1 MKLRIRGNSLRLR
14 VTRPELEQLAS
25 GRSVIESLT
34 FAAGAQLRYEL
45 SVDATAA
52 ALEASYN
59 RDLIRVRIP
68 AADFRRWQREDQ
80 VELRA
85 AQATG
90 AGGELIVMVEK
101 DFACLTPRVGEDESN
116 AFTNPAG
123 PKAC

>member
-25 GRSVIESLT
+25 GRPVIECLP

-45 SVDATAA
+45 SVDASMA

-59 RDLIRVRIP
+59 DDIIRVRIP
-68 AADFRRWQREDQ
+68 AADFRRWQSEDQ
-80 VELRA
+80 VALRA

-90 AGGELIVMVEK
+90 AGGELILMVEK
-101 DFACLTPRVGEDESN
+101 DFACLAPRAGEDESD
-116 AFTNPAG
+116 AFAHPAG